1 MGADHSVVFFGLQKF
16 IKRIAA
22 LNHKLVNKGFISVLR
37 GMIFLKTVAYAEKL
51 REFSVYQN
59 MPLAYQLGFFGRPK
73 GKRILYIAF
82 VIIRKKI
89 LSYRFG
95 GGSYALRRCCRIISA
110 IALFLYFSP

>member
-73 GKRILYIAF
+73 GKRVLYIAF

-95 GGSYALRRCCRIISA
+95 GGVMPFAGVA
-110 IALFLYFSP
+110 G